1 MNRSD
6 TGVGRGGGMSECL
19 NHGALR
25 QLSTVGSYNEPFFFS
40 SSRNASTHE
49 PKQRVNY
56 RFILLFANCTVK
68 CLDIRSGLG

>member
-6 TGVGRGGGMSECL
+6 TGVVGGGGGISECL
-19 NHGALR
+19 DPGALR

-49 PKQRVNY
+49 PEQRVNY
-56 RFILLFANCTVK
+56 RL
-68 CLDIRSGLG
+68 